1 MTYTRTFI
9 VENVNMEAKTTYKR
23 GMYMRKLRVIG
34 FIGILLS
41 MVLVLVACSG
51 EAKNIA
57 IGPAG
62 SATNTV
68 SKLILDAYGIEDY
81 NAYEEG
87 FGDAADGVQDGN
99 IDISIGIL
107 GLPAASISNLQA
119 SAGDVKMLS
128 LSKDAIAHIE
138 KNSAYREFV
147 IPKESYDFLEEDIT
161 TVTAYAILMG
171 NTDTISEE
179 LGYELAKVM
188 IENASEISHAQGAQ
202 MTLDNALNGLED
214 LPIHPGAAK
223 YYQEQGL
230 EFDNPIA
237 ELNVSE
243 QPSELV
249 LGTGSSGGTYYPLGG
264 EMATVWNNNIDG
276 INVTNRETSA
286 SLENLAAMRDGNMD
300 LGMTVHGPA
309 IDAVNGEG
317 DFDAPIENVAFI
329 GHIYPEII
337 QIVTREATGIESFD
351 DLAK

>member
-1 MTYTRTFI
+1 MGKI
-9 VENVNMEAKTTYKR
+9 
-23 GMYMRKLRVIG
+23 RVLG
-34 FIGILLS
+34 FTGILI
-41 MVLVLVACSG
+41 MLVLLLAACSG

-68 SKLILDAYGIEDY
+68 SKLILSAYGIEEGDY

-107 GLPAASISNLQA
+107 GLPAGSISNLQA
-119 SAGDVKMLS
+119 NAGDVKMIS
-128 LSKDAIAHIE
+128 LSADAVAHIE
-138 KNSAYREFV
+138 ANSVYREFI
-147 IPKESYDFLEEDIT
+147 IPKESYDFLEEDVT

-179 LGYELAKVM
+179 LGYQLAKVM
-188 IENASEISHAQGAQ
+188 VENSNEISHAQGAQ

-237 ELNVSE
+237 ELNVSD

-286 SLENLAAMRDGNMD
+286 SLENLAAMRDGNMH

-317 DFDAPIENVAFI
+317 DFNEPITNVAFI
-329 GHIYPEII
+329 GHIYPEIV
-337 QIVTREATGIESFD
+337 QIVTREATGIEGFE

>member
-1 MTYTRTFI
+1 M
-9 VENVNMEAKTTYKR
+9 KR
-23 GMYMRKLRVIG
+23 GMYMGKIRVLG
-34 FIGILLS
+34 FTGILI
-41 MVLVLVACSG
+41 MLVLLLAACSG

-68 SKLILDAYGIEDY
+68 SKLILSAYGIEEGDY

-107 GLPAASISNLQA
+107 GLPAGSISNLQA
-119 SAGDVKMLS
+119 NAGDVKMIS
-128 LSKDAIAHIE
+128 LSADAVAHIE
-138 KNSAYREFV
+138 ANSVYREFI
-147 IPKESYDFLEEDIT
+147 IPKESYDFLEEDVT

-179 LGYELAKVM
+179 LGYQLAKVM
-188 IENASEISHAQGAQ
+188 VENSNEISHAQGAQ

-237 ELNVSE
+237 ELNVSD

-286 SLENLAAMRDGNMD
+286 SLENLAAMRDGNMH

-317 DFDAPIENVAFI
+317 DFNEPITNVAFI
-329 GHIYPEII
+329 GHIYPEIV
-337 QIVTREATGIESFD
+337 QIVTREATGIEGFE

>member
-1 MTYTRTFI
+1 
-9 VENVNMEAKTTYKR
+9 MEAKTTYKR